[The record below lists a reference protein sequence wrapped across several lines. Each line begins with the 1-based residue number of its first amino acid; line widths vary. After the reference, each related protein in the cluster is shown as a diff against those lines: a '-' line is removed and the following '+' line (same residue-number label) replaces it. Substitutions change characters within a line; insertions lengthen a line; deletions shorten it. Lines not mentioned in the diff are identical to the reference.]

1 MKKFFYLFFFSFLF
15 LSCTKTNMDSKDS
28 ISIVTTSFPIYD
40 FTRAIISN
48 VNNDYIAENN
58 FTNVDIKL
66 LIKPGMETHS
76 FDPSPK
82 DIIDIQNADIFIR
95 MGGESE
101 VWVDKI
107 ISTSNKLPK
116 KILTLKDFV
125 ETCTSLSEDKHHN
138 HHEHDEHYWTS
149 SKNAIKMINA
159 ILQSIIELDNEKS
172 NGKNITTYQ
181 ENANSYIKMIEN
193 LSNEIKNTVDNSE
206 NKLLIFGDRFP
217 FTYFTEEYGLNYLAA
232 FDGCSTAVEAK
243 TSKIAE
249 LIDEAKNSKAKAI
262 FTIEMSN
269 KKIANTIAQAS
280 NAKVLE
286 LHSCQN
292 VSKDD
297 FEQGITYAYTMK
309 SNLDAL
315 KIGL

>member
-1 MKKFFYLFFFSFLF
+1 
-15 LSCTKTNMDSKDS
+15 
-28 ISIVTTSFPIYD
+28 
-40 FTRAIISN
+40 
-48 VNNDYIAENN
+48 
-58 FTNVDIKL
+58 
-66 LIKPGMETHS
+66 
-76 FDPSPK
+76 
-82 DIIDIQNADIFIR
+82 
-95 MGGESE
+95 
-101 VWVDKI
+101 
-107 ISTSNKLPK
+107 
-116 KILTLKDFV
+116 
-125 ETCTSLSEDKHHN
+125 
-138 HHEHDEHYWTS
+138 
-149 SKNAIKMINA
+149 MINA

-181 ENANSYIKMIEN
+181 ENANSYISMIEN

-249 LIDEAKNSKAKAI
+249 LIDEAKNSNAKAI

-297 FEQGITYAYTMK
+297 FERGITYAYTMK